1 MLFPTNENIFTAP
14 KINELKYK
22 PSSIAS
28 SMLCDPV
35 ATISWYRC
43 ADSSKSWTNSA
54 HVFSYS
60 HRPIVD
66 SYKEWKKTQEKKKC
80 SFFFWSDSTLRPNTN
95 KKRRDF
101 FYSNTLKSITVSHLV
116 KFI

>member
-80 SFFFWSDSTLRPNTN
+80 SFFFGLTQLSGQIQIKKEGIFFTLI
-95 KKRRDF
+95 
-101 FYSNTLKSITVSHLV
+101 L
-116 KFI
+116 